1 MTLFKTIGK
10 TTATLSLTL
19 LAVGFANAQGPAA
32 TTGSTDIWATDFQKT
47 FATGKPGTPEKSAR
61 ISVGSTDIYQTDFQ
75 KAFPSD
81 PATPRNLA
89 KEVYTGSG
97 DFYSINFQ
105 KAFM

>member
-1 MTLFKTIGK
+1 MTLFKRISK
-10 TTATLSLTL
+10 TTATLGLTL
-19 LAVGFANAQGPAA
+19 LAAGFAHAQGPAA

-47 FATGKPGTPEKSAR
+47 FATGKADNRAKSAS
-61 ISVGSTDIYQTDFQ
+61 IGVGSTDIYQTDFQ

-81 PATPRNLA
+81 AVTSKTLA